1 MTSTTTQGPTAP
13 GAPPVGA
20 RLAPPKLKRQPVLA
34 VVMIAAVGIGVLGAV
49 LLWATLTDTRTVLV
63 ARDTI
68 VRGTVIQAEDLTEA
82 QVGADVSLDLLGAGA
97 RGEVVGQRAAWD
109 VAAGAALTTGVVTEE
124 LVPPSGM
131 SVLGIVLPPPASP
144 GLALLPG
151 DRVRAVVTAAD
162 PASEQAPTFHAA
174 EVVAVNPPAPDGQTI
189 VDVLVSHEEA
199 ITLAAEAAAGKV
211 TLVLDSRELNEQ
223 TGATDDAAKDVGEA
237 PGESPESSVG
247 PSGSPTGGEN

>member
-1 MTSTTTQGPTAP
+1 MTSTTRQGPAA

-20 RLAPPKLKRQPVLA
+20 RLAPPKLKRRPVLA
-34 VVMIAAVGIGVLGAV
+34 VIMIAAIGIGVLGAV
-49 LLWATLTDTRTVLV
+49 VLWATLTDTRTVLV

-68 VRGTVIQAEDLTEA
+68 VRGSVIQAEDLAEA
-82 QVGADVSLDLLGAGA
+82 QVGADVALDLVSAGA
-97 RGEVVGQRAAWD
+97 RAEVVGMRAAWD

-124 LVPPSGM
+124 LLPPAGM

-151 DRVRAVVTAAD
+151 DQVRAVVTATD
-162 PASEQAPTFHAA
+162 PASEQPPTFHGA
-174 EVVAVNPPAPDGQTI
+174 EVVAVNPPAPDGQVV

-211 TLVLDSRELNEQ
+211 TLVLDSREL
-223 TGATDDAAKDVGEA
+223 DGEA
-237 PGESPESSVG
+237 SGNDGADPAAGEEPGESAG
-247 PSGSPTGGEN
+247 GSGGASGAPTSGEG